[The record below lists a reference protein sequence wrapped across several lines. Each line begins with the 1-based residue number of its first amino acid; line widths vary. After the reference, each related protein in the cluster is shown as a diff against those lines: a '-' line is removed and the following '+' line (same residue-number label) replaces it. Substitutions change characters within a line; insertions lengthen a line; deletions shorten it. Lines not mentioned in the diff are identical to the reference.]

1 MDEQPLQPMD
11 GGADEVSDLPVDE
24 TGTSAEAEATPPD
37 TEVVAPEAA
46 PAEVSAPA
54 TPALWTR
61 LRRALGWASAEER
74 LNDLNRAI
82 EQAPTAAVNYLL
94 RGELYLARRED
105 EQALADLQQAAALAV
120 EEYATAAWGLSAQV
134 IQDRALAGLRKL
146 GATDEYHH
154 HAA

>member
-11 GGADEVSDLPVDE
+11 GGADEMSDLPADE

-37 TEVVAPEAA
+37 TVVVAPEAA

-54 TPALWTR
+54 TPALWMR

-94 RGELYLARRED
+94 RGELYLVRREH
-105 EQALADLQQAAALAV
+105 EQAQADLQQAAALAA

-146 GATDEYHH
+146 GVTDEHHH